1 LAAAF
6 LTDQVAPKDDDD
18 EMNKG
23 SRRRDAS
30 PIAVATEGKDGGR
43 LATTPSE
50 IPARLDPA

>member
-1 LAAAF
+1 
-6 LTDQVAPKDDDD
+6 
-18 EMNKG
+18 MNKG